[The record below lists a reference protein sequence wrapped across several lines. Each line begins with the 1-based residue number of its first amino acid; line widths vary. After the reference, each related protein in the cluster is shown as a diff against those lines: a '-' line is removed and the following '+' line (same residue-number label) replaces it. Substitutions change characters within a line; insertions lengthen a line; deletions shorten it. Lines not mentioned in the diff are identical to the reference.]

1 MLLSAVVYT
10 RVSSKE
16 QMENNKSLEWQRT
29 ACDKF
34 AQDKGYVV
42 RGYFGGTYESA
53 KSDERKEFKPH
64 AQVCESSKGGK

>member
-1 MLLSAVVYT
+1 MKDNIDILNLFAKGISLKNKLEMLLSAVVYT

-34 AQDKGYVV
+34 AQG
-42 RGYFGGTYESA
+42 EC
-53 KSDERKEFKPH
+53 P
-64 AQVCESSKGGK
+64 